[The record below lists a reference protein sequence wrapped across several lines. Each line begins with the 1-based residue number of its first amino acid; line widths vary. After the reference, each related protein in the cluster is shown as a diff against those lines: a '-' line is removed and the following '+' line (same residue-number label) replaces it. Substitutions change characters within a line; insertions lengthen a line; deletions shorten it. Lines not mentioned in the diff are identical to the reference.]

1 MEIKGSLRVA
11 RLCAWRTSWVVDQGV
26 RNNLEASMAR
36 AKAGLAVTP
45 ITQKGV
51 ELVSPLGY
59 SRKCLLGK

>member
-1 MEIKGSLRVA
+1 M
-11 RLCAWRTSWVVDQGV
+11 VDQGV

-59 SRKCLLGK
+59 SRKYLLGK